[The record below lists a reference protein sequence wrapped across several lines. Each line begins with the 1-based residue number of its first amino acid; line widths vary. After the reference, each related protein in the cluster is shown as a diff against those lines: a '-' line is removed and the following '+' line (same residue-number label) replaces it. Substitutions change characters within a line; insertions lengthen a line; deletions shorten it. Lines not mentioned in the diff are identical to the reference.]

1 MFSHSQSSSSNSI
14 PVAAA
19 HNHIQQRD
27 MAAAAAA
34 NYNQVAAAVASSRN
48 SGVSSRQRNLPP
60 LPNIMHNMN
69 NNVTPT
75 NSTSVVPAP
84 QAPVMMI
91 PGLGSSQSQ
100 LTSGGSPAGSGFI
113 FAGGNE
119 QQQRMSNIQPRY
131 LSSPATAAAVYAA
144 TSSQQAISNAV
155 NEHGP
160 NNFATIRT
168 TSIVTKQQ
176 KEHMQ
181 VNKPIENSLRL
192 LIICWLNY
200 EKHIHRNSREKT
212 RKNHLHCWQFCWKC
226 DIYGS

>member
-1 MFSHSQSSSSNSI
+1 M
-14 PVAAA
+14 AA
-19 HNHIQQRD
+19 HNHIQQRE
-27 MAAAAAA
+27 MSSAAATA
-34 NYNQVAAAVASSRN
+34 NYNHAVSRN
-48 SGVSSRQRNLPP
+48 SGVPPRQRNLPP

-84 QAPVMMI
+84 VPPQQVPLMI
-91 PGLGSSQSQ
+91 MPQSQ
-100 LTSGGSPAGSGFI
+100 LSSGGSPSCGGAAGNPNFST
-113 FAGGNE
+113 E
-119 QQQRMSNIQPRY
+119 QHRLSSMQPRY

-181 VNKPIENSLRL
+181 VR
-192 LIICWLNY
+192 IIFN
-200 EKHIHRNSREKT
+200 RKT
-212 RKNHLHCWQFCWKC
+212 LF
-226 DIYGS
+226 